1 MPGIF
6 FPKGWFCYIE
16 NTGTGTFNLKPTF
29 LTIDGST
36 SSVSI
41 GANQGLVLFY
51 DGQNW
56 LTERGIGGSGGGGSA
71 GGTWNVVSKTA
82 NYTAVAGDMVLCDTS
97 GGGFAVT
104 IPLSASNTK
113 KSIRVLKTSSDLN
126 TLTPTASGS
135 DTISGSATQPF
146 NGQYTDMEITA
157 DGTATWW
164 IV

>member
-1 MPGIF
+1 
-6 FPKGWFCYIE
+6 
-16 NTGTGTFNLKPTF
+16 
-29 LTIDGST
+29 
-36 SSVSI
+36 
-41 GANQGLVLFY
+41 
-51 DGQNW
+51 
-56 LTERGIGGSGGGGSA
+56 
-71 GGTWNVVSKTA
+71 
-82 NYTAVAGDMVLCDTS
+82 MVLCDTS